1 MWYELTWRSIAVY
14 VIGKSKEVGGKLV
27 VPVLV
32 LIHAFFFVF
41 VAWDV
46 ANDPKDLSMSVGSSL
61 VAAILSNLLVLSTPV
76 ALLLQICAQYSEL
89 RETSDYGALNLR
101 SFSMQAV
108 VMTVTAVRLF
118 IKTGPTLFAATEND
132 GQGIFAR
139 VMLTILRGYFGGFM
153 SFNYILWTAGAVGI
167 YFATRSSK
175 TDTTGARV
183 ELGVFL
189 E

>member
-1 MWYELTWRSIAVY
+1 
-14 VIGKSKEVGGKLV
+14 
-27 VPVLV
+27 
-32 LIHAFFFVF
+32 

-46 ANDPKDLSMSVGSSL
+46 ASDPKDFSMSVGTSL
-61 VAAILSNLLVLSTPV
+61 VAGILSHLLVLSTPMV
-76 ALLLQICAQYSEL
+76 LLLQICAQYSEL

-101 SFSMQAV
+101 SFGMQAV
-108 VMTVTAVRLF
+108 VMTVMALRLF
-118 IKTGPTLFAATEND
+118 IKTGPTFLAAAEND

-139 VMLTILRGYFGGFM
+139 VLLTILRCYFGGFL
-153 SFNYILWTAGAVGI
+153 SFNYLLWAAGAVSV

-175 TDTTGARV
+175 TGMTGARV